1 MTKNDFSLDFKT
13 SQQVFELLMNG
24 LRTEGVDENGKG
36 LVNNIDYIYTLYQ
49 RGSFISLLSQ
59 EQPIGFATWRKNR
72 NMAHIDFIWIKPSY
86 RKKGIGRIFQEL
98 LNTSLRRRRIYLL
111 SIDTASDDG
120 KTLASAVG
128 FKNLCDSDYS
138 NYHNSLSENNKYLF
152 TKEGRTPNAVPSGI
166 GTELIIWSSYDTTC
180 QPSQCFTIDDNL
192 KKAPILTIVNRDAC
206 MEIRINGNI
215 KKKQTIKYFFK
226 EDLELQN
233 GYFLYLSKMPLSFN
247 H

>member
-1 MTKNDFSLDFKT
+1 MKKNDFSLDFKT
-13 SQQVFELLMNG
+13 PQQVFELLMNG

-36 LVNNIDYIYTLYQ
+36 LVNNIDYIYMLYQ

-72 NMAHIDFIWIKPSY
+72 NTAHIDFIWIKPSY

-120 KTLASAVG
+120 NALASAVG

-138 NYHNSLSENNKYLF
+138 YHHNSLCENNKYLF

-166 GTELIIWSSYDTTC
+166 GTELIIWPSYDTTR

-233 GYFLYLSKMPLSFN
+233 GYVLYLCKMPMSFN
-247 H
+247 P